1 MLTDKEL
8 ALLGDREAQERLTE
22 AGVLLPC
29 PHCNAPAE
37 MLKMR
42 GLKRFFFNPTVKRPT
57 CTKCGATMF
66 IWFSGKHAIR
76 KWNHRAPLLTSTQMA
91 LLGIE
96 RERMR
101 WGLI

>member
-42 GLKRFFFNPTVKRPT
+42 GLKRFFQSDSEKANLHKVR
-57 CTKCGATMF
+57 
-66 IWFSGKHAIR
+66 SDHVY
-76 KWNHRAPLLTSTQMA
+76 LV
-91 LLGIE
+91 
-96 RERMR
+96 
-101 WGLI
+101 